1 MNGLNLNEARANA
14 YQYSRLLAT
23 MTGAEKIVEFRQ
35 VSATDFVYGERG
47 TLEQHGALVGAFQNG
62 KAVA

>member
-14 YQYSRLLAT
+14 YQYSRLLAA

-47 TLEQHGALVGAFQNG
+47 TLEQRGALVGAFQNG

>member
-1 MNGLNLNEARANA
+1 MNGMNINEARANA

-23 MTGAEKIVEFRQ
+23 MTGEDKIVEFRQ

-47 TLEQHGALVGAFQNG
+47 TIDQHGLLVGAFQNG